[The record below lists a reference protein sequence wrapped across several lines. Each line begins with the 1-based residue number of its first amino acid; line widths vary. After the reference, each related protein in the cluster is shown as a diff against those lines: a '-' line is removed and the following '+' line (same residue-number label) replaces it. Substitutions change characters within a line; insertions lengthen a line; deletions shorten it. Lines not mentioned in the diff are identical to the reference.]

1 MRFENQMLNL
11 LFTITMQVKA
21 NLLIPQVVEIE
32 KGLQPNPNLKN
43 QYIRV
48 IRQKKSIL
56 LCKKNGL
63 VLCSALSCL
72 NSRQKKFFKY
82 R

>member
-1 MRFENQMLNL
+1 
-11 LFTITMQVKA
+11 MQVKA

-56 LCKKNGL
+56 LCKKKNGL
-63 VLCSALSCL
+63 VLCSAVSCL